1 MCIIKKIYINL
12 QKKEVEN
19 DEWKTILKITNYNI
33 YKPNNF
39 VLTQFL

>member
-1 MCIIKKIYINL
+1 MCIIKKYTLICK
-12 QKKEVEN
+12 KKEVEN